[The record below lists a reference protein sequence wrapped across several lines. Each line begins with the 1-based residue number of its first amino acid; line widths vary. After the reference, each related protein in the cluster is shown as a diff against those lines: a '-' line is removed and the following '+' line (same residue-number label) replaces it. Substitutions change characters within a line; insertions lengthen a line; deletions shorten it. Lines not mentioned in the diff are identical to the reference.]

1 MSNTEYPKMLYTG
14 DKEQY
19 SCRAVQDADEEQQYR
34 ENGLV
39 DYADLDE
46 PTLKD
51 TSSAQGGGA
60 SEGTP
65 QGFITTEQF
74 DAVAERLAAAE
85 VEIKRLHEVVAQP
98 AASVERTHMLDI
110 KTGEPLSLEQGDE
123 VMNRID
129 YNELTIPQLQAA
141 LDEKGVKYL
150 ARDSKETLINLLG

>member
-46 PTLKD
+46 PKAEEVPPPID
-51 TSSAQGGGA
+51 PSS
-60 SEGTP
+60 SVSY
-65 QGFITTEQF
+65 EQF
-74 DAVAERLAAAE
+74 DAVVQRLATAESEIERLKSAT
-85 VEIKRLHEVVAQP
+85 P
-98 AASVERTHMLDI
+98 
-110 KTGEPLSLEQGDE
+110 EPFFPEMKYADGSGVTTNPDKYS
-123 VMNRID
+123 D
-129 YNELTIPQLQAA
+129 YTIPQLQAA

-150 ARDSKETLINLLG
+150 ARDNKETLINLLG

>member
-14 DKEQY
+14 DKVNY

-46 PTLKD
+46 PAPKNTGA
-51 TSSAQGGGA
+51 AQGGGVGG
-60 SEGTP
+60 EEP

-85 VEIKRLHEVVAQP
+85 TEIERLKQ
-98 AASVERTHMLDI
+98 AATNGVSADLD
-110 KTGEPLSLEQGDE
+110 EPVDF
-123 VMNRID
+123 ID
-129 YNELTIPQLQAA
+129 YTSLTSDQLRAL
-141 LDEKGVKYL
+141 LDEKGITYL
-150 ARDSKETLINLLG
+150 ARDNKETLINLLG